1 MRDNI
6 MRRPL
11 IAGNWKMNM
20 TDGETKKF
28 LDKLKSLKISD
39 NVEVCII
46 SPFTSLKTLTEFLNE
61 TEISTGAQN
70 MYYEDNGAFTGEI
83 SPIMLKDLG
92 VDYVIIGH
100 SERRTIFKEDDELLN
115 KKIIAALNHNLKPI
129 LCCGENLEQRENNIQ
144 EKIVENQ
151 IRSDLK
157 GISEEELYSK
167 LVIAYEPIWAIG
179 TGKTASSDDA
189 QSMCKF
195 IRNLLTKM
203 YCEELADSVRIQY
216 GGSVKPGN
224 VAEIMSKDDIEG
236 ALVGGASLDAE
247 SFSKLINYGK

>member
-1 MRDNI
+1 

-28 LDKLKSLKISD
+28 LDKLKSLKLSD
-39 NVEVCII
+39 NVEACII

-61 TEISTGAQN
+61 TEISIGAQN

-216 GGSVKPGN
+216 GGSVKPEN
-224 VAEIMSKDDIEG
+224 VAEIMSKDDIDG

>member
-1 MRDNI
+1 

-28 LDKLKSLKISD
+28 LDKLKSLKNSD

-70 MYYEDNGAFTGEI
+70 LYYEDNGAFTGEI

-195 IRNLLTKM
+195 IRNLLTKL

-216 GGSVKPGN
+216 GGSVKPEN
-224 VAEIMSKDDIEG
+224 VAEIMSKDDIDG